1 MNCKKIVKKILLN
14 KLYIFIFIL
23 FLVVGIIIKK
33 LYNVEYHQ
41 EQQIVLMKGWEGFAD
56 RLQVL
61 SHCLN
66 YCIIHKAAICVDWR
80 DDMWGQEKLD
90 FSDYFEII
98 GIPVVSLSD
107 VIQRVKG
114 GASVYPKAWNLET
127 ISDVPNESTHFDQ
140 YKLTFNND
148 YKRINSQIIINNTRA
163 YRVWHLD
170 NLISNIRLKKHISE
184 IISSRLTNLERPY
197 TVIHLRGTDRL
208 SNLSLEDAIKPA
220 VDKIKL
226 QPAHIVKRMYII
238 SDMESMIT
246 LWKTKF
252 PQTKKLYNDSEIY
265 KLPDET
271 NGTHQLSKEVLDFY
285 NIKKHNMN
293 IDTIT
298 DFLIICFASWTFG
311 NSKESTYTSLAKF
324 MNQGGVVG
332 ISKWLHGFH
341 PKKKDL

>member
-1 MNCKKIVKKILLN
+1 MNCKKVVKKIN
-14 KLYIFIFIL
+14 KLYIFIFIFIL

-33 LYNVEYHQ
+33 SYNTEYQ
-41 EQQIVLMKGWEGFAD
+41 EGQQIVVMKGWEGFAD

-61 SHCLN
+61 SHCLH

-98 GIPVVSLSD
+98 GIPVVSLSN
-107 VIQRVKG
+107 VIQLVKG
-114 GASVYPKAWNLET
+114 GASVYPSAWNLET
-127 ISDVPNESTHFDQ
+127 ISSVPNESTHFDQ

-148 YKRINSQIIINNTRA
+148 YKRINSRIVINNTKA

-170 NLISNIRLKKHISE
+170 NLISNIRLKKSISD
-184 IISSRLTNLERPY
+184 IISSRVKNLERPY

-226 QPAHIVKRMYII
+226 QPPHIVKRMYII
-238 SDMESMIT
+238 SDMDSMIN

-271 NGTHQLSKEVLDFY
+271 NGTHQLPKEVLQFY

-298 DFLIICFASWTFG
+298 DFLIICFATWSFG

-324 MNQGGVVG
+324 MNQGGVLG

-341 PKKKDL
+341 PKNKDL